1 MLFLSRGKTIKFH
14 NLFEEDLQSI
24 IKEYTAR
31 GFTGRL
37 VIYLDNYT
45 IELELQGGRIV
56 AAMAEDKASGN
67 IVKGEEAIKLLREKL
82 GERNGYVEVIEL
94 NDEKIR
100 VDLEYAPSARV
111 PGLSVEQLFGEKPGP
126 QAIEASQT
134 TRTPSE
140 ETRAGFSHEALS
152 LARDVAALLRIVLR
166 AEKSI
171 EISSDRLSKVVAALS
186 ESRGPYSIAYARC
199 ITRHNRVIN
208 VVCTSN
214 GCAAADVNG
223 NYVEELEEPMTC
235 KIYFAS

>member
-24 IKEYTAR
+24 IKDYAAR

-56 AAMAEDKASGN
+56 AVMAEEKTGGN
-67 IVKGEEAIKLLREKL
+67 IIRGEEAIKLLREKL

-100 VDLEYAPSARV
+100 VDLEYAPNARV
-111 PGLSVEQLFGEKPGP
+111 PGLSVEQLLGEKPVS
-126 QAIEASQT
+126 QAIEASHAQS
-134 TRTPSE
+134 TPSE
-140 ETRAGFSHEALS
+140 EPRIGFSHEALS
-152 LARDVAALLRIVLR
+152 LARDVAALLRIVLH
-166 AEKSI
+166 AEKST
-171 EISSDRLSKVVAALS
+171 ELSSDRLSKVIAALS
-186 ESRGPYSIAYARC
+186 ESRGSYSVAYARC
-199 ITRHNRVIN
+199 ITRHNRIIN

-223 NYVEELEEPMTC
+223 NHVEELEEPMNC
-235 KIYFAS
+235 KIYLAP